1 MENFIKIKKNTYV
14 DSLESLAKSSVLNEQ
29 PGVEIGY
36 AGMATKAFLDILAEI
51 GLLTEEAAAHA
62 EANRLRLRALP
73 AGRTTLSSPPGPN
86 LPRPLKPPSPPPRSA
101 RRRFRTAAHRPGRV
115 TPPSTPPSRPTLKR
129 TSARSQCPASMR
141 WPRSR
146 RR

>member
-14 DSLESLAKSSVLNEQ
+14 DSLESLAESSVLNEQ
-29 PGVEIGY
+29 PGVEVGY

-51 GLLTEEAAAHA
+51 GLLTEEAAACGPNDFVIAARA
-62 EANRLRLRALP
+62 ESAEVFEAAVAAATVSQTSVSDGGAP
-73 AGRTTLSSPPGPN
+73 AGESYSSI
-86 LPRPLKPPSPPPRSA
+86 R
-101 RRRFRTAAHRPGRV
+101 AAVKAHPE
-115 TPPSTPPSRPTLKR
+115 
-129 TSARSQCPASMR
+129 ARSQCPASMR